1 MTQTAA
7 GTVPASR
14 TVSLY
19 LARRIAGT
27 VLLIAVMSL
36 LIFSLLYLEPG
47 DIVRNLLG
55 TRPANPQTIAQ
66 IRAEYH
72 LNESFVQQYLSWL
85 GNALTGNFGTSV
97 QSGQPVGAAITSRLG
112 RPIEL
117 VILSFALA
125 VGAAVPA
132 GVLAGVRHGSG
143 SDRAVVG
150 GAVLFVSAPAFALG
164 LLMLYLFGDYLNW
177 FPVYGSGSGVTG
189 RLDHL
194 LLPAATLALG
204 LGGFILKIT
213 RAAVIREVDQDYV
226 MFTRARGLRNRQ
238 VLALVMRNAS
248 VPVGT
253 SLGLAL
259 AYLIGSTVLVE
270 QVFSLPGLGT
280 LLDNAVVFKDVPVVQ
295 ALTLLIAAAIAL
307 SALLVD
313 LAYLA
318 LDPRI
323 RHEMTAVR

>member
-1 MTQTAA
+1 MTGPAVA
-7 GTVPASR
+7 PASAGR
-14 TVSLY
+14 AVSFY
-19 LARRIAGT
+19 LARRVTGT
-27 VLLIAVMSL
+27 LLLLAVMSL

-47 DIVRNLLG
+47 DIVRNLIG
-55 TRPANPQTIAQ
+55 TRPVNPQTVAQ

-72 LNESFVQQYLSWL
+72 LNESFVQQYWTWLS
-85 GNALTGNFGTSV
+85 NAVTGNFGTSV
-97 QSGQPVGAAITSRLG
+97 QSGQPVSAAITSRLG
-112 RPIEL
+112 LTIEL
-117 VILSFALA
+117 VSLAFVLA
-125 VGAAVPA
+125 VITSVPA
-132 GVLAGVRHGSG
+132 GVLAGVRHGG
-143 SDRAVVG
+143 GTDRAVVG

-164 LLMLYLFGDYLNW
+164 LLMLYLFADYLNW
-177 FPVYGSGSGVTG
+177 FPVYGTGNGVTG

-213 RAAVIREVDQDYV
+213 RAAVIREMDQDYV
-226 MFTRARGLRNRQ
+226 MFARARGLRSRE
-238 VLALVMRNAS
+238 VLGVVLRNAS
-248 VPVGT
+248 VPVTT

-280 LLDNAVVFKDVPVVQ
+280 LLDNAVIFKDVPVVQ
-295 ALTLLIAAAIAL
+295 ALTLLIAAAIAV

-323 RHEMTAVR
+323 RHEMTAR

>member
-1 MTQTAA
+1 MT
-7 GTVPASR
+7 GSR
-14 TVSLY
+14 AVGYY
-19 LARRIAGT
+19 LGRRVAGT
-27 VLLIAVMSL
+27 VLLLAVMSF

-55 TRPANPQTIAQ
+55 TRPANPQTIAE

-72 LNESFVQQYLSWL
+72 LNESFMQQYWTWLS
-85 GNALTGNFGTSV
+85 NAVTGNFGTSV

-112 RPIEL
+112 LTVEL
-117 VILSFALA
+117 VVFAFILA
-125 VGAAVPA
+125 VVTAVPA
-132 GVLAGVRHGSG
+132 GVLAGVRHGHG
-143 SDRAVVG
+143 TDRAVVG

-164 LLMLYLFGDYLNW
+164 LLMLYLFGDYLSL
-177 FPVYGSGSGVTG
+177 FPVYGTGNGITG

-213 RAAVIREVDQDYV
+213 RAAVIKEMDQDYV
-226 MFTRARGLRNRQ
+226 MFARARGLPNWQ
-238 VLALVMRNAS
+238 VLGVVVRNAS
-248 VPVGT
+248 VPVTT

-280 LLDNAVVFKDVPVVQ
+280 LLDNAVIFKDVPVVQ
-295 ALTLLIAAAIAL
+295 ALTLLIAAAIAV

-323 RHEMTAVR
+323 RHEMTAR

>member
-1 MTQTAA
+1 MTSTAVA
-7 GTVPASR
+7 SAPASR
-14 TVSLY
+14 AVGY
-19 LARRIAGT
+19 FLARRIAGT
-27 VLLIAVMSL
+27 VLLLAVMSL

-55 TRPANPQTIAQ
+55 TRPANPQTVAQ

-72 LNESFVQQYLSWL
+72 LNESFVQQYWTWLS
-85 GNALTGNFGTSV
+85 NAATGNFGTSV
-97 QSGQPVGAAITSRLG
+97 QSGQPVAAAITSRLG
-112 RPIEL
+112 MTLEL
-117 VILSFALA
+117 VIFAFILA
-125 VGAAVPA
+125 VATAIPA
-132 GVLAGVRHGSG
+132 GVLAGVRHGRG
-143 SDRAVVG
+143 TDRAVVG

-164 LLMLYLFGDYLNW
+164 LLMLYLFGDYLSW
-177 FPVYGSGSGVTG
+177 FPVYGTGSGVTG

-213 RAAVIREVDQDYV
+213 RAAVIREMDQDYV
-226 MFTRARGLRNRQ
+226 MFARARGLQNRQ
-238 VLALVMRNAS
+238 VLRLVLRNAS
-248 VPVGT
+248 VPVTT

-280 LLDNAVVFKDVPVVQ
+280 LLDNAVIFKDVPVVQ
-295 ALTLLIAAAIAL
+295 ALTLLMAAAIAV
-307 SALLVD
+307 SALVVD
-313 LAYLA
+313 LTYLA

-323 RHEMTAVR
+323 RHEMTAR